1 MEGSNGNTLIA
12 THLSFADG
20 TIIFCLVE
28 MEHIRML
35 ELIVLFLEAV
45 TGLSVNLSKIV
56 QVETMSNVERF
67 AMAFGCK
74 GSSLPMT
81 YLGLPLGSHFKA
93 GSMWIDIIDRMER

>member
-12 THLSFADG
+12 THHLFADG
-20 TIIFCLVE
+20 TIIYCLVE

-35 ELIVLFLEAV
+35 ELILLFLDAV

-56 QVETMSNVERF
+56 QVETMPNVERL

-74 GSSLPMT
+74 VSSLPMT

-93 GSMWIDIIDRMER
+93 GSMWIGIIDRMER